1 RQGRQV
7 TGPILVINAGSSS
20 IKFELF
26 DIGTGDGLE
35 RRLKGQIDGI
45 GTRPRL
51 AAKGVSGD
59 VLVDERYEAKEV
71 RTVPDAMTRVGGW
84 LRDRLDG
91 AAPAA
96 VGHRVVHGG
105 PRYSAPT
112 RVDDAVLAELE
123 RFEALAPLHQPN
135 NLAAIKTLRARAP
148 ELLQVACFDTAFH

>member
-1 RQGRQV
+1 MCEPGWLPAPSRRSTLTRAGRCPQLRQGRQV

-71 RTVPDAMTRVGGW
+71 RT
-84 LRDRLDG
+84 
-91 AAPAA
+91 
-96 VGHRVVHGG
+96 
-105 PRYSAPT
+105 
-112 RVDDAVLAELE
+112 
-123 RFEALAPLHQPN
+123 
-135 NLAAIKTLRARAP
+135 
-148 ELLQVACFDTAFH
+148 